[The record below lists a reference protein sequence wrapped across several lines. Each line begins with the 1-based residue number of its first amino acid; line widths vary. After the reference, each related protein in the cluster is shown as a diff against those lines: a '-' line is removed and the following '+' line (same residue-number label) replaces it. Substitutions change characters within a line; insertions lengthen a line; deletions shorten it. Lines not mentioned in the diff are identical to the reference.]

1 MRVETED
8 SLNDNRER
16 FRSALSGEDV
26 GAERKAAAVEAAD
39 PSLVVP

>member
-8 SLNDNRER
+8 SPNDNRER

-26 GAERKAAAVEAAD
+26 GAERKAAAVKHLT
-39 PSLVVP
+39 PP